1 MDLHV
6 CSRRKGVP
14 PLQLLLQTKKGPESS
29 AFSAVGSLA
38 CRANS
43 DLFFFILTFAENV
56 INGQDYEVMMQIDC
70 EVMDT
75 RILHIKS
82 SSVPPYLREQRRN
95 HTDTFYSSSPSVPE
109 TPHALRAIVK
119 SLQ

>member
-1 MDLHV
+1 MCGAAKRKGFPPSSS
-6 CSRRKGVP
+6 CSR
-14 PLQLLLQTKKGPESS
+14 KKNGSESS
-29 AFSAVGSLA
+29 AFVAIRSLA
-38 CRANS
+38 CRDNS
-43 DLFFFILTFAENV
+43 NFFFLTFAENV

-95 HTDTFYSSSPSVPE
+95 HTNTFYSASPSVPE